1 MTYKEN
7 ILKNTVYLPSE
18 INFYRGM
25 KVKDT
30 IKYSAELRKSD
41 CSKKAAMLSERL
53 PIASIMKV
61 TGKDYAAICK
71 IAEENG
77 LVICQ

>member
-1 MTYKEN
+1 MKACPAWEEYTRDCIRKG
-7 ILKNTVYLPSE
+7 E
-18 INFYRGM
+18 IRGEIRG
-25 KVKDT
+25 KKKSLIEVVK
-30 IKYSAELRKSD
+30 
-41 CSKKAAMLSERL
+41 AMLSERL

-61 TGKDYAAICK
+61 TGKDYAICK